1 MILKL
6 SKGVSFP
13 ESDGMVSS
21 TPLQSQINA
30 ERAHFY
36 SYRIRETHCAIRSGE
51 LNQTK
56 PVKR

>member
-1 MILKL
+1 M

-13 ESDGMVSS
+13 ESDGMVSL
-21 TPLQSQINA
+21 TPLQSQIDT
-30 ERAHFY
+30 EWAHFY
-36 SYRIRETHCAIRSGE
+36 SYRMKETSRAIRSGE